1 MELKD
6 MESIRSWLISKG
18 IPAAELDEFVEL
30 PIIKDIGEGLAL
42 SLMNDEMIG
51 MDVLMLMMRMEEMEK
66 SLLARIT
73 KLEGGA

>member
-51 MDVLMLMMRMEEMEK
+51 MDVLMLMMRMEEME
-66 SLLARIT
+66 SNLLARIA